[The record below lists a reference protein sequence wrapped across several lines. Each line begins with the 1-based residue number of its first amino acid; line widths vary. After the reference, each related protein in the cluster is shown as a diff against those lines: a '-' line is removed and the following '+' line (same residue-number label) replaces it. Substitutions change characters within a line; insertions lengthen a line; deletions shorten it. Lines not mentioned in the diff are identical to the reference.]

1 MIQFEK
7 YLSRDMNVIN
17 SMFFEIKL
25 RMNSTVRNRFET
37 YKNDSLKIKNMFLI
51 NEAEKEIQ
59 QNKKLKTIEDLT
71 DLFLRSN
78 TSDRKIHEFL
88 EIAF

>member
-1 MIQFEK
+1 MVQFEK

-25 RMNSTVRNRFET
+25 KTNSSVKAEFEE
-37 YKNDSLKIKNMFLI
+37 YKNDSLRIKNMFLI

-59 QNKKLKTIEDLT
+59 QNKRLKTIENLT
-71 DLFLRSN
+71 DIFLKTN
-78 TSDRKIHEFL
+78 TSDTKIHEFL
-88 EIAF
+88 EIAY

>member
-25 RMNSTVRNRFET
+25 KMNSNVRNKFEN
-37 YKNDSLKIKNMFLI
+37 YKNDSFRIKNMFLI

-59 QNKKLKTIEDLT
+59 QNKKLKRIENLT
-71 DLFLRSN
+71 DFFLRNN
-78 TSDRKIHEFL
+78 TSDSKIVEFL